1 MGSWRCTAAG
11 VAPGV
16 SGTVAGDSGTVVDA
30 DGTVACAGTPVAGTA
45 NAAEG
50 AGATVTGVMVTAGA
64 ATEGAVPPCT
74 VLPPRESAV
83 AGGSSSRLS
92 HIAAAMMATKTSSP
106 LTTSNRKSHTF
117 FMLYPCLPKAH
128 PPAAITVIH
137 GARYISMRPMP
148 AFMGQPWAARHDLS
162 KHVAPSSSASRQTDG
177 RAERGA
183 KHQLWTRLR
192 SRNCYLPGTATN
204 TNQSAPGLGTSTGD
218 FWKRSGQHEPRK
230 VSGHG
235 APFIEAVFQQA
246 NAYQRSRYSSDA
258 SRERSPLFR
267 RTKASQAPANKKA
280 PHKEALFI
288 GEAITSSSWVPPS
301 SPSGG
306 LPGGASIRPGRFP
319 RCRCAPVPAGECRTP
334 GGPSH
339 GRGSAG

>member
-1 MGSWRCTAAG
+1 MGPGTSACVRCPLSWDSHGQPGMTLASTSRLHLPQADRRTAGPNGARSISYG
-11 VAPGV
+11 RDLGA
-16 SGTVAGDSGTVVDA
+16 GTVTCPERRPTQTKAHRDW
-30 DGTVACAGTPVAGTA
+30 
-45 NAAEG
+45 
-50 AGATVTGVMVTAGA
+50 
-64 ATEGAVPPCT
+64 VPPQA
-74 VLPPRESAV
+74 L
-83 AGGSSSRLS
+83 
-92 HIAAAMMATKTSSP
+92 
-106 LTTSNRKSHTF
+106 
-117 FMLYPCLPKAH
+117 
-128 PPAAITVIH
+128 
-137 GARYISMRPMP
+137 
-148 AFMGQPWAARHDLS
+148 
-162 KHVAPSSSASRQTDG
+162 
-177 RAERGA
+177 
-183 KHQLWTRLR
+183 
-192 SRNCYLPGTATN
+192 
-204 TNQSAPGLGTSTGD
+204 
-218 FWKRSGQHEPRK
+218 WKRSGQHEPRK

-334 GGPSH
+334 GGPSR